1 MLAHDP
7 QYKVMSHIRLD
18 GLISCKYAEVKLEMD
33 KLLKGTLGA
42 VTTDGW
48 TSAAGDSYYG
58 FT

>member
-7 QYKVMSHIRLD
+7 QYKVMGEVRLD

-42 VTTDGW
+42 VTTDG
-48 TSAAGDSYYG
+48 
-58 FT
+58 